1 MTNMTEKELRKRI
14 GIGPTELVQSSSG
27 VIDIFAVKGGR
38 ITYGF
43 LISGKM
49 QSETID
55 DFLARFKIDK

>member
-1 MTNMTEKELRKRI
+1 MTDMTEEQIRKKI

-27 VIDIFAVKGGR
+27 AIDIFAVKGGR

-55 DFLARFKIDK
+55 DFLARFKTDK

>member
-1 MTNMTEKELRKRI
+1 MTNMTEEQIREKI
-14 GIGPTELVQSSSG
+14 GIGPTGLVQSSSG
-27 VIDIFAVKGGR
+27 AIDIFAVKDGR

-55 DFLARFKIDK
+55 DFLARFKTDK